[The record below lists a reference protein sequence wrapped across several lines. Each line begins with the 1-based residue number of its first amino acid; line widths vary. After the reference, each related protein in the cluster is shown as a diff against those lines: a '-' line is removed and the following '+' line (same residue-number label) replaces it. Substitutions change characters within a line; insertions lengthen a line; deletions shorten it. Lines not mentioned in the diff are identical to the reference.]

1 MQDAEHGGEVVDAD
15 VGEVEGDQA
24 GQVTQ
29 ACQLLQLDPAH
40 AQTQM
45 RQPTQRAD
53 QAGDHHAVEAEVAH
67 RRGAELQVVQDQA
80 AQVGA
85 GQLVVVL
92 VHGEER
98 RAVHLGA
105 HAVDVLHA
113 VTVLAL
119 DEGVHSVCRRL
130 LLQAQQAQALD
141 LFDDGQAAPDAG
153 HGQLRERLPGQH
165 QQPHH
170 QGMVGHKAE
179 IQSTQASGLVVGKNR
194 EFLVRQF
201 LRFFLLFNQD
211 GEEAITDG
219 LWQVNSGTYVVASCD
234 FWIDAGTS
242 VEIGTNVHS
251 AVWHNVNTVIL
262 S

>member
-1 MQDAEHGGEVVDAD
+1 MQGSQDAEHGREVVDAD

-45 RQPTQRAD
+45 RQPMQRAD
-53 QAGDHHAVEAEVAH
+53 QFGDHRAVAH
-67 RRGAELQVVQDQA
+67 RRGEELQVVQDQA

-92 VHGEER
+92 ILGAR
-98 RAVHLGA
+98 PAVHLGA

-113 VTVLAL
+113 VAVLGL
-119 DEGVHSVCRRL
+119 DEVVNSVCRRL
-130 LLQAQQAQALD
+130 LLQAQQAQGLD

-165 QQPHH
+165 LQSHH

-179 IQSTQASGLVVGKNR
+179 VQSTQASGLVVRKNGQ
-194 EFLVRQF
+194 FFICQF

-219 LWQVNSGTYVVASCD
+219 LWQVNSRTYVVARCD
-234 FWIDAGTS
+234 FWIDAGTPT
-242 VEIGTNVHS
+242 EIGTNVHS
-251 AVWHNVNTVIL
+251 AVWHNVNTIIL